1 MNRTQ
6 QPEASSPIPGKGRRR
21 LLWQFIYIFGTLLLI
36 LLLGGNDRQLA
47 SLFSGRLPLDGRWLV
62 LCALAMV
69 LFWLLQACAFAGIE
83 RVVDART
90 SFWVSLRIT
99 LFGEYYSAITPFA
112 TGGQPM
118 QVGYYKRYGVSPA
131 KASSI
136 LAVRYIGYLS
146 TICAL
151 YLCAL
156 AANGRR
162 VLAEYP
168 LVFWLTALGF
178 LLNFLSIVMVALLLS
193 RASLVRSAG
202 ERIVRGLTRLR
213 FLQSRREPWLQAL
226 DKGVR
231 EFSVAAACILRNPLR
246 CLGAFVLLLG
256 GVLCEFSVAYLVYRG
271 IGLHE
276 ASYFELL
283 AMQVFLYLAVSFAP
297 TPGAAGATEG
307 GFYLF
312 FAMVFPQPL
321 LYSAMLLWRLF
332 TYYMQLLV
340 GGLLVVTD
348 ELLNLRRSRKPLP
361 GEPAPQEPEPGLPP
375 DGVFSPAEVSPA
387 PAIEA
392 AHPPSDAPEPP
403 TTAA

>member
-6 QPEASSPIPGKGRRR
+6 QPKAPSPSPNKGRRR

-36 LLLGGNDRQLA
+36 LLLGGSDRQLV
-47 SLFSGRLPLDGRWLV
+47 SLFSGRLALDGRWLA
-62 LCALAMV
+62 LCVLAMV
-69 LFWLLQACAFAGIE
+69 MFWLLQACAFAGIE
-83 RVVDART
+83 RIVDART

-136 LAVRYIGYLS
+136 LAVRYIGYLG

-162 VLAEYP
+162 VLTEYP
-168 LVFWLTALGF
+168 VVFWLTALGF
-178 LLNFLSIVMVALLLS
+178 LLNFLSIVLVTLLLS
-193 RASLVRSAG
+193 RASLVRSVG
-202 ERIVRGLTRLR
+202 ERLLLWLTRLR
-213 FLQSRREPWLQAL
+213 VLQSHRERWLQAF

-231 EFSVAAACILRNPLR
+231 EFGVAAACIYRNPLR
-246 CLGAFVLLLG
+246 CLGAFALLLG

-271 IGLHE
+271 LGLHE

-340 GGLLVVTD
+340 GGALVVTD
-348 ELLNLRRSRKPLP
+348 ELLTLRRRRKPQP
-361 GEPAPQEPEPGLPP
+361 DGPAPQEPEPDPAP
-375 DGVFSPAEVSPA
+375 DGTETPAEASHA
-387 PAIEA
+387 PAIVA
-392 AHPPSDAPEPP
+392 PHPASTAPEPP
-403 TTAA
+403 ATAV

>member
-6 QPEASSPIPGKGRRR
+6 PSKAPAPGKGRRR

-47 SLFSGRLPLDGRWLV
+47 SLFSGRLALDGRWLA

-83 RVVDART
+83 RVVDAQT

-136 LAVRYIGYLS
+136 LAVRYIGYLG

-156 AANGRR
+156 AANGHR
-162 VLAEYP
+162 VLTEYP

-178 LLNFLSIVMVALLLS
+178 LLNFLSIVLVALLLS
-193 RASLVRSAG
+193 RASLVRTVG
-202 ERIVRGLTRLR
+202 ERLLLWLTRLR
-213 FLQSRREPWLQAL
+213 VLQSRRAHWLQSF

-231 EFSVAAACILRNPLR
+231 EFSAAAACIRRNPLR
-246 CLGAFVLLLG
+246 CMGAFALLLC
-256 GVLCEFSVAYLVYRG
+256 GVLSEFSVAYLVYRG
-271 IGLHE
+271 LGLRE

-283 AMQVFLYLAVSFAP
+283 AMQVFLYLAVSFVP

-332 TYYMQLLV
+332 TYYTQLLV
-340 GGLLVVTD
+340 GGALVVSD
-348 ELLNLRRSRKPLP
+348 ELLNLRRSHKPLP
-361 GEPAPQEPEPGLPP
+361 ANPVPQESEPDTPPDGAEPPPDVRPAQPVSAPEPAP
-375 DGVFSPAEVSPA
+375 D
-387 PAIEA
+387 I
-392 AHPPSDAPEPP
+392 PEPP
-403 TTAA
+403 ATVE